1 MLYVPFVL
9 HVIQFFYSGNSG
21 GGHADYWDLFWSNRY
36 PRIQGER
43 EKKVWE
49 EEKEGEREERMR
61 GKERGRKR
69 KTEGEREKKG
79 WEVKKESEREI
90 GRR

>member
-1 MLYVPFVL
+1 MLYVLFVW

-61 GKERGRKR
+61 GRERGRKR
-69 KTEGEREKKG
+69 GKDER
-79 WEVKKESEREI
+79 
-90 GRR
+90 